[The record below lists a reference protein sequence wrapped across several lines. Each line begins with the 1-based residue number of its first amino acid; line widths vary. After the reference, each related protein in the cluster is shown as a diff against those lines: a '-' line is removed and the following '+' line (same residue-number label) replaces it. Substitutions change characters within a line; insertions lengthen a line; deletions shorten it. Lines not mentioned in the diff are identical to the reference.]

1 MDISVSNNTELHRY
15 EIRADGA
22 LAGFAEY
29 NVLSEAVMFTHTEID
44 NAYEGKGLGSKL
56 ARHAFDDVRAQGKQ
70 VIPVCEFIAGFV
82 RKHRG
87 QYGDLVRPDIQR
99 AFKI

>member
-1 MDISVSNNTELHRY
+1 MDIRVSNNTGLHRY
-15 EIRADGA
+15 EIHADGA

-44 NAYEGKGLGSKL
+44 NAFEGKGLGSKL
-56 ARHAFDDVRAQGKQ
+56 ARHALDDVRAQGKQ
-70 VIPVCEFIAGFV
+70 VIPVCQFIAGFV
-82 RKHRG
+82 RKHREYAG
-87 QYGDLVRPDIQR
+87 LVRPDIQK

>member
-1 MDISVSNNTELHRY
+1 MDTMVSNNTGLHRY
-15 EIRADGA
+15 EIHADGA
-22 LAGFAEY
+22 LAGFVEY

-44 NAYEGKGLGSKL
+44 KAFEGKGLGSKL
-56 ARHAFDDVRAQGKQ
+56 ARHALDDVRAQGKQ

-82 RKHRG
+82 RKHRE
-87 QYGDLVRPDIQR
+87 YVDLVRPDIQK